1 MHHKAEIDIFV
12 INTSDKLNYKVTN
25 PYALFFLFVLTI
37 TFSVILLLSFSKGL
51 PDELCPIE
59 PSKRKQCGSDD
70 ITKKQCLRRS
80 CCWDDIVPGA
90 TKCFEQPEPGK

>member
-1 MHHKAEIDIFV
+1 MHHKADLDIFL
-12 INTSDKLNYKVTN
+12 INTSDKLNYKVAN
-25 PYALFFLFVLTI
+25 PYALFFSFC
-37 TFSVILLLSFSKGL
+37 FNYYFLLLSFFKGI